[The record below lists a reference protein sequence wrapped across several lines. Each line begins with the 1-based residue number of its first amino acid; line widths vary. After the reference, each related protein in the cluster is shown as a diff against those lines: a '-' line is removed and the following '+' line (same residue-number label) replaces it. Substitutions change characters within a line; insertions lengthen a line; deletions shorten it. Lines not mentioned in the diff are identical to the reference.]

1 MPKHHDGSAMGQV
14 SPSKND
20 LPDVRFGSAGIHTV
34 NSPPNIQARG
44 LHILQ
49 KGTTATSVTIQDNTW
64 QEAMSPS
71 PTAMGHRMV

>member
-1 MPKHHDGSAMGQV
+1 MGQA

-34 NSPPNIQARG
+34 NSSPNIQARG

-49 KGTTATSVTIQDNTW
+49 KGATAHFSDSTRQHLAGGPV
-64 QEAMSPS
+64 P
-71 PTAMGHRMV
+71 